1 MVDVTNGEVK
11 KALVSLAIEKTL
23 LDIGKATYDEVGK
36 MLYSRYQAYFPD
48 CYEHPEFLNAVLKEL
63 YGKSFTTIVDS
74 IRKQLGE
81 FASQKPIETFLAKI
95 SE

>member
-1 MVDVTNGEVK
+1 MVDATNGEVK
-11 KALVSLAIEKTL
+11 RALVSLAIEKTL
-23 LDIGKATYDEVGK
+23 LDIGKAAFEEVGK
-36 MLYSRYQAYFPD
+36 MLYSKYQAYFPD

-74 IRKQLGE
+74 IRKYLDE
-81 FASQKPIETFLAKI
+81 FASQKPIAEFLVKI

>member
-11 KALVSLAIEKTL
+11 RALVGLAIEKTL
-23 LDIGKATYDEVGK
+23 LEIGKATSEEVGK

-81 FASQKPIETFLAKI
+81 SASQKPIAEFLVKI

>member
-11 KALVSLAIEKTL
+11 RAIVALAIEQAL
-23 LDIGKATYDEVGK
+23 LNIGKVTLEEVGK
-36 MLYSRYQAYFPD
+36 TLYSKYQAYFPD
-48 CYEHPEFLNAVLKEL
+48 CYEHPEFLNSVLKDL

-81 FASQKPIETFLAKI
+81 LASQKPIAEFLVKI

>member
-1 MVDVTNGEVK
+1 MVDVKNEEVK
-11 KALVSLAIEKTL
+11 RALVSLAIEKAL
-23 LDIGKATYDEVGK
+23 LDIGKATFEEVGK
-36 MLYSRYQAYFPD
+36 MLYSRYQAYLPD

-74 IRKQLGE
+74 IRKHLDE
-81 FASQKPIETFLAKI
+81 FASQKPIAEFLVKI